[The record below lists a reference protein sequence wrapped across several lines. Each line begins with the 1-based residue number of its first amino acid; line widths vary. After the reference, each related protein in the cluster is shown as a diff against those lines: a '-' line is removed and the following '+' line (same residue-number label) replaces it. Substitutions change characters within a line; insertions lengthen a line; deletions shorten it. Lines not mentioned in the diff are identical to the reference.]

1 MSKIIFVL
9 LVTITVV
16 VLPSFR
22 DVSLFSGSYE
32 IAEFSSEDAFLAV
45 SMTKLI
51 KNEQNLPNLAV
62 LEKGLSGL
70 SCLKEGNQL
79 NQDHILTIVDF
90 SLPSTEKRLWV
101 LDLKEG
107 KTMLHS
113 LVAHGRN
120 TGELFAE
127 EFSNKPESY
136 TSSLG
141 FYVTGDKYQGS
152 HGLSMYLDGKERDIN
167 HLARERAIVMHAA
180 DYATEKFIRE
190 NGRLGRSFGCP
201 SVPPEINEEIIET
214 IAGGTCFFIYA
225 ENSDY
230 LNQSVYI
237 N

>member
-1 MSKIIFVL
+1 VSKIIFVL
-9 LVTITVV
+9 LASIAVV
-16 VLPSFR
+16 MLPSYKNL
-22 DVSLFSGSYE
+22 SLYSSSYK
-32 IAEFSSEDAFLAV
+32 ITNFSSEDAFLAV

-51 KNEQNLPNLAV
+51 ENERNLPNFEV

-79 NQDHILTIVDF
+79 NQDHILTIIDF

-107 KTMLHS
+107 KTMVHS

-141 FYVTGDKYQGS
+141 FYVTGDKYEGS
-152 HGLSMYLDGKERDIN
+152 HGLSMYLDGKEKDIN

-180 DYATEKFIRE
+180 DYATEEFIRE

-201 SVPPEINEEIIET
+201 SVPPEINETIIET
-214 IAGGTCFFIYA
+214 IAGGTCLFIFA
-225 ENSDY
+225 NDSEY
-230 LNQSVYI
+230 LSQSVYI